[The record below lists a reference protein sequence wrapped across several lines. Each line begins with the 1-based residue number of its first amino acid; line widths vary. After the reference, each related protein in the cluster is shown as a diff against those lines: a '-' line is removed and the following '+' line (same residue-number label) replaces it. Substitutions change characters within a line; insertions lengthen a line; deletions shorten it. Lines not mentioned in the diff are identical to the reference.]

1 MGISS
6 ALYNAVSGLTTI
18 SESLNVIGDNLANV
32 NTVGFKSSTARFET
46 VLSQT
51 IAGATG
57 PNGQLF
63 GTNPIQLGLGT
74 TLASIDRDFS
84 QGSLNATGSL
94 ADLAIQGRGFFIL
107 TDGEGLMFTRD
118 GSFGLAI
125 DGQLVDPSTGF
136 RVQGFQAVDEVIN
149 PVGPLTDIIIPIG
162 LSIARAT
169 SSAQLA
175 GNFDASGDIATTG
188 TVIDGP
194 AMLDWSTGV
203 PPGTPPM
210 TAAIGT
216 TLLTDLTDSANQNL
230 GLVVGDI
237 ITITGLKGGAEIN
250 TTFTVGAASDL
261 DAFTAAVGAAFGIVD
276 GSVSINANGSVRI
289 TGDLGTGNAV
299 TEVIFT
305 ATDSTGAVS
314 RSVFDAVYNP
324 GLPTAFTEVTAADG
338 ESFILSAL
346 NAFDSLGN
354 SVPITITFTRIA
366 PNTLRYIADSPFG
379 TSAGN
384 GIIEYD
390 DNGQFLSVDNDII
403 TIDRTGTGA
412 EPTMNITLDFN
423 DMTFLSG
430 ENTLVLF
437 SQDGFP
443 IGTLEHFFV
452 GNDGVVTGAFS
463 NGLTR
468 ILAQV
473 PLALFPNQEGL
484 MAEGDNY
491 FVPSINSGGHIVG
504 IAGNGGRGAIAQAFL
519 EGSNSDIATE
529 FTGIILAQRGFQAN
543 ARTITV
549 ADNMLEEVI
558 ELAR

>member
-32 NTVGFKSSTARFET
+32 NTVGFKASTARFET

-51 IAGATG
+51 LAGATG

-94 ADLAIQGRGFFIL
+94 TDLAIQGRGFFIL
-107 TDGEGLMFTRD
+107 TDGEGLKFTRD

-149 PVGPLTDIIIPIG
+149 TVGPLTDIIIPIG

-194 AMLDWSTGV
+194 AMGDVTTGTI
-203 PPGTPPM
+203 PLGAA
-210 TAAIGT
+210 TAA
-216 TLLTDLTDSANQNL
+216 TLLTNLADLSDVNL
-230 GLVVGDI
+230 GLVAGDI
-237 ITITGLKGGAEIN
+237 ITITGLKGGAEIS

-261 DAFTAAVGAAFGIVD
+261 AAFAAALETAFGIVD
-276 GSVSINANGSVRI
+276 GSVSIDADGSITI
-289 TGDLGTGNAV
+289 TGDLGIGNAI

-305 ATDSTGAVS
+305 ATDSTGTIS
-314 RSVFDAVYNP
+314 RSVFDALYNP

-346 NAFDSLGN
+346 NVFDSLGN
-354 SVPITITFTRIA
+354 SVPITIAFTRIGT
-366 PNTLRYIADSPFG
+366 NTLQYIADSPFG
-379 TSAGN
+379 TSVGD

-390 DNGQFLSVDNDII
+390 ENGQFLSVDNDII
-403 TIDRTGTGA
+403 SIDRTGTGA
-412 EPTMNITLDFN
+412 EPTLNITLDFN

-443 IGTLEHFFV
+443 IGTLEDFFV
-452 GNDGVVTGAFS
+452 GNDGVITGAFS

-484 MAEGDNY
+484 MAKGDNY
-491 FVPSINSGGHIVG
+491 FVPSINSGQHIVG

-558 ELAR
+558 NLAR